1 MPRDLFAQTL
11 LPPSRRSKSRWTLA
25 GSLIAHAA
33 LIAAL
38 VIVPMLA
45 PIDGPEIVSSLKA
58 FVVEMPPP
66 PTLPPPAAP
75 AAAKTVSDVTP
86 QQTPLSPPEGMSP
99 ETPLVAGIGP
109 TIPGAASIA
118 GQSQPLT
125 SLVQSTA
132 RFEPPPAA
140 PRPREPFR
148 LGGDIQQPRRLVYV
162 PPVYPEIARQA
173 RVSGTVI
180 LEAIIDESGVVRD
193 VKVLRSVE
201 LLDRAAVE
209 AVRKWRYT
217 PTRLNGVAVPIIMTV
232 SVAFSLQ

>member
-11 LPPSRRSKSRWTLA
+11 PAPSRRSKSRWTLA
-25 GSLIAHAA
+25 GSLIVHAA

-38 VIVPMLA
+38 VIVPMA
-45 PIDGPEIVSSLKA
+45 PIDSPEIVSSLKA
-58 FVVEMPPP
+58 FVVETPPP
-66 PTLPPPAAP
+66 PALPPPAAS

-99 ETPLVAGIGP
+99 ETPPVAGIGP
-109 TIPGAASIA
+109 AIPGAASIA
-118 GQSQPLT
+118 GHSQPLT

-132 RFEPPPAA
+132 RFEPPPA

-180 LEAIIDESGVVRD
+180 LEAVIDESGVVRD